1 MIKNGLQKLYE
12 KKYLEALKIFTQLIE
27 KDNKNTN
34 ALYCLANV
42 YYELND
48 LKKSLIYYEKS
59 LNNFPNSEIILN
71 NYALALQGI
80 GNIQKAKKLF
90 ENLIKLNP
98 NNVKSYYG
106 LFKLDESGFSSI
118 HYDYLKSLDKKNNLT
133 LEDKSLINF
142 IFSRTRKNNNDI
154 VKEIYYLE
162 KAHEYWFNFR
172 KKNNL
177 KSLTFYEKILINNF
191 NKKNFAIKIN
201 NSSLINNNQHIF
213 IIGLPRSG
221 STLVEALLLQKKKN
235 IYSYGETSIFDFSVF
250 NQIKKDL
257 FDEQIN
263 NQELEL
269 VIDDK
274 ILIDSINNVYQYS
287 KDKII
292 IDKSLENFFY
302 IDVILKLFPEAK
314 FIHTFRDNM
323 DAKVAIYQ
331 AMLIHLP
338 WAHSIK
344 NISKYILNYEKVISY
359 FKRKYPDKILDIE
372 LEKLTSDPKF
382 YSKKIYDFCNFNWDE
397 DILEYFNDKNLPT
410 KTSSF
415 LQVRSNIKKSIKKKY
430 KSYYSLVE
438 KIE

>member
-27 KDNKNTN
+27 KDNKDIN

-80 GNIQKAKKLF
+80 GNIQKAKKVF

-106 LFKLDESGFSSI
+106 LFKLDVSSFSSI

-142 IFSRTRKNNNDI
+142 IFSRSEKNNKDI
-154 VKEIYYLE
+154 VKEIYYLK
-162 KAHEYWFNFR
+162 KAHEYWFNF
-172 KKNNL
+172 KKKYNL
-177 KSLTFYEKILINNF
+177 KSLTFYEKFLINNF
-191 NKKNFAIKIN
+191 NKKNFTYKIN

-221 STLVEALLLQKKKN
+221 STLVEALLLQKKKD

-257 FDEQIN
+257 FNEQIN

-274 ILIDSINNVYQYS
+274 ILIDSIKNVYQYS

-344 NISKYILNYEKVISY
+344 NISRYILNYEKVMTY
-359 FKRKYPDKILDIE
+359 FKKKYPDKILYIE

-382 YSKKIYDFCNFNWDE
+382 YSKKIYDFCNFDWNE
-397 DILEYFNDKNLPT
+397 GILNYFNDKNLPT

-415 LQVRSNIKKSIKKKY
+415 LQVRSNIKKSKKEKY
-430 KSYYSLVE
+430 KSYYSLIE
-438 KIE
+438 KLK

>member
-12 KKYLEALKIFTQLIE
+12 KKYLEALKIFTQLIK

-59 LNNFPNSEIILN
+59 LINFPNSEIILN

-80 GNIQKAKKLF
+80 GNIQKAKKIF

-98 NNVKSYYG
+98 NNIKSYFG
-106 LFKLDESGFSSI
+106 LFKLDESSFSNTR
-118 HYDYLKSLDKKNNLT
+118 YDYLKSLDKKNNLS

-142 IFSRTRKNNNDI
+142 IFSRFEKNNKDI

-162 KAHEYWFNFR
+162 KAHEYWFNF
-172 KKNNL
+172 KKNYNL
-177 KSLTFYEKILINNF
+177 KSLTFYEKFLINNF
-191 NKKNFAIKIN
+191 DKKNFTNKIN
-201 NSSLINNNQHIF
+201 NSSLINNKQHIF

-250 NQIKKDL
+250 NQIKIDL
-257 FDEQIN
+257 FNEQIN

-274 ILIDSINNVYQYS
+274 ILIDSIKNVYQYS

-302 IDVILKLFPEAK
+302 IDVILKLFPDAK

-344 NISKYILNYEKVISY
+344 NISKYILNYEKVMIY
-359 FKRKYPDKILDIE
+359 FKKKYPDKILDVE

-382 YSKKIYDFCNFNWDE
+382 YSKKIYDFCNFNWNE
-397 DILEYFNDKNLPT
+397 DILDYFNDKNLAIKT
-410 KTSSF
+410 ASFIQVRNNIKTS
-415 LQVRSNIKKSIKKKY
+415 RKKY
-430 KSYYSLVE
+430 KSYYSLV
-438 KIE
+438 KKLK